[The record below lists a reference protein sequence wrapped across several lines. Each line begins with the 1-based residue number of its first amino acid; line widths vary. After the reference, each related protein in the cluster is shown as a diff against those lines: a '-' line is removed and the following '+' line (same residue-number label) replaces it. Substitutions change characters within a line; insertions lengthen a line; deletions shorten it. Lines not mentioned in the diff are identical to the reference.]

1 VLLLL
6 VAPATSYADIAVMAR
21 GKLLHI
27 EQHTCLNNKITLFL
41 KGGGEVTV
49 PSNWVADIVSDEI
62 VDRDEDIE
70 KMKLLPSLELLI
82 RPVAIRYGLDP
93 ELVAAVIWMESGGN
107 PTAVSRKGAKGLMQL
122 MPETAQELGVKHVLD
137 PKQNVEGGVRYLR
150 TMLDSH
156 GGDLSLALAAY
167 NAGPTVVKKYAGVPP
182 YRETQDYIQ
191 KILQLYNNALQKD

>member
-1 VLLLL
+1 ML
-6 VAPATSYADIAVMAR
+6 VAPAMSYADIAVMAR

-27 EQHTCLNNKITLFL
+27 EQHTCLNNQITLFL

-62 VDRDEDIE
+62 VDRDENIE

-191 KILQLYNNALQKD
+191 NILQLYNNALQKD